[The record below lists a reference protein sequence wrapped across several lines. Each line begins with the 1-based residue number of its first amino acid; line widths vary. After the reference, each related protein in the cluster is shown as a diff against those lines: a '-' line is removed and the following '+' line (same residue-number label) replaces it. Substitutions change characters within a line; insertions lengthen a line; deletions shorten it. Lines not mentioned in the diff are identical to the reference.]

1 MCMID
6 NSDGPLEM
14 CNARTVK
21 GRKEHCCTECGRTL
35 ARGESHE
42 LVTGFFDGH
51 WVAYRTCAHCLVAV
65 EWLRA
70 ECDGHIFTAVQEDI
84 HEHLDSGYG
93 FGLARLVAG
102 MRRKWARFDGR
113 GLMQIPRMPKLSTNK
128 SA

>member
-14 CNARTVK
+14 CSTRQVK
-21 GRKEHCCTECGRTL
+21 GRKEHHCTECGRTL
-35 ARGESHE
+35 PRGESHE

-51 WVAYRTCAHCLVAV
+51 WVTYRTCSHCLVAA

-70 ECDGHIFTAVQEDI
+70 ECGGSLFRGVQEDI

-93 FGLARLVAG
+93 FGLARLAVG
-102 MRRKWARFDGR
+102 MRRRWTRFDGN
-113 GLMQIPRMPKLSTNK
+113 GIMAIPRLPRLS
-128 SA
+128 